1 MTSNLKVRAITLL
14 MSVALTVDQA
24 MAMSWL
30 FPGWGSGG
38 GDKGTPGAPSA
49 TPEFD
54 SAGAIAV
61 FALVASV
68 AIVLYNR
75 MRNR

>member
-14 MSVALTVDQA
+14 VSVALTIDQA

-30 FPGWGSGG
+30 FPGWG
-38 GDKGTPGAPSA
+38 DKSPGTPGVPSA
-49 TPEFD
+49 TPELD